1 LKYIEGKLPGIW
13 QMIIYTLFF
22 RFITEELLFDFVS
35 LSIDFKMQIF
45 PNEGSHVQ
53 LKLDFVL
60 LIASILLIA
69 LKIFLIFQIIKTHA
83 IQTSK
88 LWFLFNGLSYEK
100 KRIYIYFAHF
110 IFI

>member
-1 LKYIEGKLPGIW
+1 
-13 QMIIYTLFF
+13 MIVYTLFF

-53 LKLDFVL
+53 LKLDFAL

-69 LKIFLIFQIIKTHA
+69 LKLYIILWIIKAHA
-83 IQTSK
+83 
-88 LWFLFNGLSYEK
+88 
-100 KRIYIYFAHF
+100 
-110 IFI
+110 